1 METST
6 LRFDMPG
13 KGVVVTLYKAASGA
27 WIVNKG
33 VRGSWRRVCEAELF
47 EYARRI
53 FDAEVSKAE
62 NEIWYEL
69 EGR

>member
-1 METST
+1 MDTSMF
-6 LRFDMPG
+6 RFEVPG
-13 KGVVVTLYKAASGA
+13 KSLVITLYKAASGA

-33 VRGSWRRVCEAELF
+33 VRGSWHRVCEAELF
-47 EYARRI
+47 EYARRV

-62 NEIWYEL
+62 NEFWYEL

>member
-1 METST
+1 MKTST
-6 LRFDMPG
+6 FRFEVPD
-13 KGVVVTLYKAASGA
+13 KNLVITLYKAASGA

-33 VRGSWRRVCEAELF
+33 VRGSWSRVCEVELF

-62 NEIWYEL
+62 NEIWYEI

>member
-6 LRFDMPG
+6 LRFEAPD
-13 KGVVVTLYKAASGA
+13 KGVVITLYKAASGA

-47 EYARRI
+47 EYAKHA
-53 FDAEVSKAE
+53 FDVEVAKIE
-62 NEIWYEL
+62 NEIRYEV
-69 EGR
+69 EGC

>member
-6 LRFDMPG
+6 LRFEVPS
-13 KGVVVTLYKAASGA
+13 KNLVITLYEAASGA

-53 FDAEVSKAE
+53 FDVEVSKAE
-62 NEIWYEL
+62 NEIRYEV

>member
-6 LRFDMPG
+6 LRFEAPG
-13 KGVVVTLYKAASGA
+13 KGVVITMHEDDNDM
-27 WIVNKG
+27 WIVGREDLGK
-33 VRGSWRRVCEAELF
+33 RRVVCKAELF

-62 NEIWYEL
+62 NEIWYEIQ
-69 EGR
+69 GR